1 MNRLGGGETCA
12 VCGQAVYAM
21 EKLVV
26 DGKFFHKTGCFE
38 CALCKKTLF
47 MGNYQV
53 LEGKFLCKTC
63 FKDNNS
69 LASGLVDPKFE
80 CEYCHEKFVQRSL
93 VIAHQRDGCPA
104 RPTQSIISNNPVPS
118 SSDASAN
125 DGDENGPPMGTA
137 FPGKVGVGSAFKSPA
152 KKGGLQPPMNAPGN
166 RLSGGAIRE
175 ANDTVP
181 PPPPILKAPPP
192 MDAAQP
198 FQGGV
203 NSNPAEN
210 SGIQP
215 QPIHVTVNVQG
226 PPPSDTVAKTGAKK
240 SKKRKIQMHHQKRK
254 TQMHQKKRKI
264 QMHHQ
269 KRKTQMHQK
278 RKRQVPKAPLLE
290 QLRKQMV
297 LKKKRKLT

>member
-1 MNRLGGGETCA
+1 VNT
-12 VCGQAVYAM
+12 VT
-21 EKLVV
+21 K
-26 DGKFFHKTGCFE
+26 
-38 CALCKKTLF
+38 
-47 MGNYQV
+47 
-53 LEGKFLCKTC
+53 
-63 FKDNNS
+63 
-69 LASGLVDPKFE
+69 
-80 CEYCHEKFVQRSL
+80 KFVQRSL

-240 SKKRKIQMHHQKRK
+240 SKK
-254 TQMHQKKRKI
+254 KKD
-264 QMHHQ
+264 
-269 KRKTQMHQK
+269 
-278 RKRQVPKAPLLE
+278 PNASP
-290 QLRKQMV
+290 
-297 LKKKRKLT
+297 KKKDPNAPKKKKDPNAPPKKKDPNAPKKKKAGAQGTPPGAAKKANGAKKKKKKEDQN

>member
-1 MNRLGGGETCA
+1 MDVQQDQLNRSFPITQFHHRRMPLLTMVMKMDPQWVQLFLERW
-12 VCGQAVYAM
+12 
-21 EKLVV
+21 ELV
-26 DGKFFHKTGCFE
+26 
-38 CALCKKTLF
+38 LRL
-47 MGNYQV
+47 NLLQ
-53 LEGKFLCKTC
+53 
-63 FKDNNS
+63 
-69 LASGLVDPKFE
+69 
-80 CEYCHEKFVQRSL
+80 
-93 VIAHQRDGCPA
+93 
-104 RPTQSIISNNPVPS
+104 
-118 SSDASAN
+118 
-125 DGDENGPPMGTA
+125 
-137 FPGKVGVGSAFKSPA
+137 

-240 SKKRKIQMHHQKRK
+240 SKK
-254 TQMHQKKRKI
+254 KKD
-264 QMHHQ
+264 
-269 KRKTQMHQK
+269 
-278 RKRQVPKAPLLE
+278 PNASP
-290 QLRKQMV
+290 
-297 LKKKRKLT
+297 KKKDPNAPKKKKDPNAPPKKKDPNAPKKKKAGAQGTPPGAAKKANGAKKKKKADLSSQEGTPEVVKKKKKVGTPTSGLKGAAKGAKKKKQNSQHSQLKILQSWRG